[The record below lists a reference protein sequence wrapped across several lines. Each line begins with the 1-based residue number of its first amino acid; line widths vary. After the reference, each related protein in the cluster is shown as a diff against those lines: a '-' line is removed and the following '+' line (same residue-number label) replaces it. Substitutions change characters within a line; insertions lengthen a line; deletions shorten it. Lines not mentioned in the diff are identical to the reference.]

1 MQRESSGGSPNSI
14 GAEVQSHLNSASSSA
29 GPIQTPLSTALGLMH
44 SMGAASSRLLGGTP
58 LQQQHVMKL
67 CVVPI
72 N

>member
-14 GAEVQSHLNSASSSA
+14 GAEVQSHLNSASGSG

-58 LQQQHVMKL
+58 LHQHCVMWL
-67 CVVPI
+67 DVASVS
-72 N
+72 